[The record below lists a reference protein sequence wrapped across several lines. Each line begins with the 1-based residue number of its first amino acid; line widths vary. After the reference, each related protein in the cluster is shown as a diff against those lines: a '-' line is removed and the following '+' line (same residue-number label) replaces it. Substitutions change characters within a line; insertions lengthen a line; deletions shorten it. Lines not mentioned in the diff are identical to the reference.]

1 MLGLKERKEVIT
13 QVVLISADKIV
24 PNPYQ
29 PRKTLDAKELT
40 SLAESI
46 RVNGLLQPISL
57 RKVGEGYEIVAGE
70 RRYRACVL
78 AGVRKIPSIIL
89 NVTDEQ
95 SAVFALLEN
104 LQRQDLS
111 FFEEAEGYL
120 SLIQILGIT
129 QEKLAEKLGKSQS
142 AVANKL
148 RLLKL
153 SDGER
158 KLILE
163 GGLTERHARAVLKI
177 PDEMMRRRAINYIVL
192 KGLNVS
198 ESEEYIETL
207 LLEMPE
213 KSKGKRVFLLKDI
226 RLFIN
231 TVNKAVDFM
240 KKSGIDVTAQ
250 QKDVG
255 DDIEYY
261 IKIPKNKRL
270 SLTPNKNKSD

>member
-1 MLGLKERKEVIT
+1 MLGLRERKEVIT
-13 QVVLISADKIV
+13 QVVLISADKIA

-29 PRKTLDAKELT
+29 PRKTLDARELT

-89 NVTDEQ
+89 NVNDEQ

>member
-78 AGVRKIPSIIL
+78 AGVRKIPAIIL

-177 PDEMMRRRAINYIVL
+177 SDEMMRRRAINYIVL
-192 KGLNVS
+192 KGLNVA

>member
-1 MLGLKERKEVIT
+1 MT

>member
-78 AGVRKIPSIIL
+78 AGVRKIPAIIL

>member
-1 MLGLKERKEVIT
+1 MFSITRGGFILLGVKERKQVLT
-13 QVVLISADKIV
+13 KVVLISADKIA

-29 PRKTLDAKELT
+29 PRKQIDAKELT

-46 RVNGLLQPISL
+46 RLNGLLQPISL
-57 RKVGEGYEIVAGE
+57 REVGEGYEIVAGE

-89 NVTDEQ
+89 NVNDEQ

-111 FFEEAEGYL
+111 YFEEAEGYQ
-120 SLIQILGIT
+120 SLLQILGIT

-163 GGLTERHARAVLKI
+163 GNLTERHARAVIKI
-177 PDEMMRRRAINYIVL
+177 SDEMVRRRVINYIIL
-192 KGLNVS
+192 KELNVA
-198 ESEEYIETL
+198 ETEGYIETIL
-207 LLEMPE
+207 AE
-213 KSKGKRVFLLKDI
+213 KSDKKQGKRIFLLKDI

-261 IKIPKNKRL
+261 IKIPKRKH
-270 SLTPNKNKSD
+270 S